1 MTKQKKKKYP
11 WSKVQKPK
19 VMAIPLGQ
27 FITTLRTSEE
37 DNIKEIKVIPSPSTI
52 EVINKLN
59 SSKNK

>member
-1 MTKQKKKKYP
+1 
-11 WSKVQKPK
+11 
-19 VMAIPLGQ
+19 MAIPLGQ

-59 SSKNK
+59 SIKNQ